1 MQRLWH
7 ARNRSGFRE
16 GEAGEKGEEKTEKTG
31 QKKHLAR
38 LPGEGG
44 AAFLCL
50 LFHELLKPAF
60 LRAYK
65 TTMESK

>member
-1 MQRLWH
+1 M
-7 ARNRSGFRE
+7 ARPETGADSEE

-50 LFHELLKPAF
+50 L
-60 LRAYK
+60 
-65 TTMESK
+65 S